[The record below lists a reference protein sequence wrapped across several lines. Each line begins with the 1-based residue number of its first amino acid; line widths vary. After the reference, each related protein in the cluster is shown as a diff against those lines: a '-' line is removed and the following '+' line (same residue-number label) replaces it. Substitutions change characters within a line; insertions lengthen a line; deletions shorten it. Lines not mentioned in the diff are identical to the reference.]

1 MIRLKFIYITKI
13 ISWRHLE
20 QKLVIL
26 PCFEQGFW
34 TRWPPGCSSL
44 QSHLALILIFHT
56 ISAHLEILFEIS
68 TCWWGIL
75 INIWIRHLV
84 LKNLQFFS
92 DSFQSDLLQPAF
104 NIFTIFVYEIGFLKS
119 VQLYT
124 WQFSI
129 MIFYVCFIFFLFLV
143 LLFLF
148 SGDYGLFWFDV
159 PRANLLLS
167 CLSL

>member
-1 MIRLKFIYITKI
+1 MIRLIFINITKV
-13 ISWRHLE
+13 ISWRLLE
-20 QKLVIL
+20 QELVIL
-26 PCFEQGFW
+26 TCFEQGFW

-44 QSHLALILIFHT
+44 QPHLALILIFHT

-92 DSFQSDLLQPAF
+92 DSFQNDLLQPAF

-119 VQLYT
+119 VQQYT

-129 MIFYVCFIFFLFLV
+129 MIFYICFIFLLFLV

-148 SGDYGLFWFDV
+148 SGDYGL
-159 PRANLLLS
+159 
-167 CLSL
+167 